1 MAEIRIDP
9 GSLEKFVAA
18 IFEKAGFTAE
28 DAATEARVL
37 VWANVRGVDSHGV
50 LRVHQYLANIRR
62 GGMNPHAQVCIER
75 ETPAIA
81 LIEAD
86 CAFGPVVTTY
96 AMNVAIEK
104 ARQVGIGWIVIRNTT
119 HQGCMAYYPMLAV
132 QQNMAGLAFVC
143 SPPNMAPYGAK
154 AAGVHNSPLA
164 IAVPAGERDP
174 LVLDMATSMAAFGK
188 VNLAQDKGIPIP
200 EGWALDAEGK
210 PTTDPNQARILLP
223 FGGYKA
229 SSLAL
234 MFETLSSVMAGNG
247 LLTPTLLGGDKPRP
261 GAQNS
266 VVAAINIAAF
276 TDVDGYK
283 AEIDRLIAGI
293 KGLPPA
299 DGFTEVLVPGEIENR
314 VQAERT
320 ANGIPLPEG
329 TVLHLRQAAEEMG
342 VELPAALRP

>member
-1 MAEIRIDP
+1 MPEIRIDSQ
-9 GSLEKFVAA
+9 SLEAFVAA
-18 IFEKAGFTAE
+18 IFERAGFSAE
-28 DAATEARVL
+28 DASTEAHVL
-37 VWANVRGVDSHGV
+37 VWANLRGVDSHGV
-50 LRVHQYLANIRR
+50 LRVRQYLANIRR
-62 GGMNPHAQVCIER
+62 GGMNPHARIRVER

-81 LIEAD
+81 LVEAD

-96 AMNVAIEK
+96 AMNLAIEK
-104 ARQVGIGWIVIRNTT
+104 ARQIGIGWVVIRNTT
-119 HQGCMAYYPMLAV
+119 HQGCMAYYPMMAV
-132 QQNMAGLAFVC
+132 EQDMAGLALVC
-143 SPPNMAPYGAK
+143 NPPNMAPYGAR

-164 IAVPAGERDP
+164 IAVPAQCHDP

-200 EGWALDAEGK
+200 EGWALDAEGN

-247 LLTPTLLGGDKPRP
+247 VLTPFLVGGDKPRP

-276 TDVDGYK
+276 TEVPAFK
-283 AEIDRLIAGI
+283 AEIDRLIEGI
-293 KGLPPA
+293 KGLPTA
-299 DGFTEVLVPGEIENR
+299 EGFSEVLVPGEIENR
-314 VQAERT
+314 VRAERS
-320 ANGIPLPEG
+320 AQGVPLPEG
-329 TVLHLRQAAEEMG
+329 TVANLREAARELG
-342 VELPAALRP
+342 VELPAALLP